1 LNGGWRVMLI
11 HPKLV
16 ALTPSLAAAKVSC
29 SAFNTSTKT
38 KGSHRPAAIFVA
50 FRVENDKENI
60 GKW

>member
-1 LNGGWRVMLI
+1 MLI